1 MANGFVNLNEIES
14 AIKHGREWI
23 KNSDKKNEINIG
35 FQIDKNYVLR
45 CMITLTSIMD
55 SQKSSTKI
63 RFHFAVVLNFNI
75 TDMIK
80 IYSLRRKIRED
91 VEFNFY
97 NAKRVETDLNGLNTK
112 GAGAVA
118 KLLLPHLLP
127 NDVERILIFDT
138 GDLLIIKDLSEAYN
152 WNMTGFLYAG
162 VPDQLVGKYAKISKK
177 NFEIYINTGNFLV
190 DVQKV
195 KEEKIY
201 EKFVKYKNEYSHV
214 YGDQD
219 LLNDVA
225 FGKITYLP
233 FKFGMVAS
241 FLKEE
246 DIDNK
251 KTSNMKVYIDKIKY
265 KEKYPFLPK
274 TEEEFLKI
282 GYNPVVIHHMHSK
295 WMNGKGLTLFRRLA
309 QYYIRYAGIWQ
320 EVCREKPGYCIK

>member
-162 VPDQLVGKYAKISKK
+162 VPDQLVGKYAKISRCTK
-177 NFEIYINTGNFLV
+177 
-190 DVQKV
+190 
-195 KEEKIY
+195 
-201 EKFVKYKNEYSHV
+201 S
-214 YGDQD
+214 
-219 LLNDVA
+219 
-225 FGKITYLP
+225 
-233 FKFGMVAS
+233 
-241 FLKEE
+241 
-246 DIDNK
+246 
-251 KTSNMKVYIDKIKY
+251 
-265 KEKYPFLPK
+265 
-274 TEEEFLKI
+274 
-282 GYNPVVIHHMHSK
+282 
-295 WMNGKGLTLFRRLA
+295 
-309 QYYIRYAGIWQ
+309 
-320 EVCREKPGYCIK
+320 